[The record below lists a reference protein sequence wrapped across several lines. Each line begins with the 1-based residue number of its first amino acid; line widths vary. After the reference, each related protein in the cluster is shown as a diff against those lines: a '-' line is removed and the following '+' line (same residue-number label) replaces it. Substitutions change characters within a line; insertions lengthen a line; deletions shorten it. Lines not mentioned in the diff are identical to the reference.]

1 MRSAARLGVT
11 TSGRNESFETEL
23 ASDMSKVVVASA
35 YGGPEVLSVIDVA
48 VPDPGPGQVR
58 IAVRAAGVNPFDQ
71 KLYSGAFGT
80 DPAKLPIRLGAEAAG
95 VVTAVGADATGPA
108 GPVEVGDEVIAYRAP
123 GAYAAE
129 LVVPASSVVPKPGS
143 LSWEQ
148 AGGLM
153 AAGVTA
159 VHVLEAIGLRK
170 DESVLVHGAAG
181 GVGLMAVQLAVARG
195 ATVLATASAARHDLL
210 RDLGAIPIAYGP
222 GLADRVRAAAPE
234 GVHAA
239 ADLVGTD
246 EAVDISVELVTDRS
260 RIATIA
266 GFERGAQAG
275 IKLLGGGPGADPGT
289 AIRAAAR
296 LQLTEAAET
305 GRLRVLIAGSHP
317 LSEAAA
323 AHRRIMTGHTSGK
336 IVLVP

>member
-1 MRSAARLGVT
+1 
-11 TSGRNESFETEL
+11 
-23 ASDMSKVVVASA
+23 MSEAVVASA
-35 YGGPEVLSVIDVA
+35 YGGPEVLSVIDVT

-58 IAVRAAGVNPFDQ
+58 LAVRAAGVNPFDQ
-71 KLYSGAFGT
+71 KMYSGVFGT
-80 DPAKLPIRLGAEAAG
+80 DPANLPMRLGVEAAG

-129 LVVPASSVVPKPGS
+129 LVVPASSVVPKPAG

-153 AAGVTA
+153 VVGVTA

-170 DESVLVHGAAG
+170 DESVLIHGAAG
-181 GVGLMAVQLAVARG
+181 GVGLMAVQLAAARG
-195 ATVLATASAARHDLL
+195 ATVLGTASPARHDLL

-234 GVHAA
+234 GVQAA

-246 EAVDISVELVTDRS
+246 EAVDVSVELVADRS

-266 GFERGAQAG
+266 GFGRGAQAG

-289 AIRAAAR
+289 DVRAAAR
-296 LQLTEAAET
+296 LQLTEAAEA

-317 LSEAAA
+317 LGEAAA
-323 AHRRIMTGHTSGK
+323 AHRQIMTGHTSGK

>member
-1 MRSAARLGVT
+1 
-11 TSGRNESFETEL
+11 
-23 ASDMSKVVVASA
+23 MSKVVVANA
-35 YGGPEVLSVIDVA
+35 YGGPEALAVIDVT
-48 VPDPGPGQVR
+48 VPEPGPGQVR
-58 IAVRAAGVNPFDQ
+58 IVVRAAGVNPFDH
-71 KLYSGAFGT
+71 KMYSGAFGA
-80 DPAKLPIRLGAEAAG
+80 DPSNLPMRLGVEAAG

-108 GPVEVGDEVIAYRAP
+108 GSVEVGDEVIAYRAP

-129 LVVPASSVVPKPGS
+129 LVVPASSVVPKPAG

-170 DESVLVHGAAG
+170 DESVLIHGAAG
-181 GVGLMAVQLAVARG
+181 GVGLTAVQLAVARG
-195 ATVLATASAARHDLL
+195 ATVLGTASPAKHDLL

-246 EAVDISVELVTDRS
+246 EAVDVSVELVADRS
-260 RIATIA
+260 RVATIA

-289 AIRAAAR
+289 AIRDAAR
-296 LQLTEAAET
+296 LQLTEAAEA
-305 GRLRVLIAGSHP
+305 GRLRVLIAASHP
-317 LSEAAA
+317 LREAAA
-323 AHRRIMTGHTSGK
+323 AHLQIMTGHTTGK